1 MQRSSPEKE
10 PQPAGRSAQGG
21 TAAAHHWFLI
31 VLAAILLSVIASH
44 RDEATMVLRTLL
56 RGEPGWVLAAAG
68 VQFLYFTLYALIYH
82 TAFKTVGVQSR
93 LRDLLPLWFTS
104 LLVNIPA
111 PTVGQTVF
119 IADAVR
125 RGESGARATAGVILV
140 RISDFASFLLLLGA
154 GLSFLYRHGNLK
166 RSEVIAALIL
176 LFFGVGWTG
185 VLTLGIWN
193 PALLRRLLGG
203 ARSAVNG
210 LFRLFRRPVPLA
222 PDWPQRQTEE
232 FARAAEVI
240 FANPKSA
247 LTTLAVALTAHT
259 VDAGSIYALFR
270 AFHQPVPLDVLIA
283 GYAVGMLFWV
293 VSITPEGIGV
303 VEGAMTLVY
312 HSLGVPRHTAAA
324 VALAFRGLTFYL
336 PILLAV
342 PFLPRV
348 RLLRGNESPA
358 P

>member
-1 MQRSSPEKE
+1 ME
-10 PQPAGRSAQGG
+10 PFSTERTPQSDGVGRGNHLHRWLLG
-21 TAAAHHWFLI
+21 VLGIILI
-31 VLAAILLSVIASH
+31 WVVASH
-44 RDEATMVLRTLL
+44 REEAAQVIYTLL
-56 RGEPGWVLAAAG
+56 RGEPTWVLVAVA
-68 VQFLYFTLYALIYH
+68 VQFLYFTLYALIYY

-125 RGESGARATAGVILV
+125 RGESGARATAGVVLV
-140 RISDFASFLLLLGA
+140 RVCDFTSFLLLLTV
-154 GLSFLYRHGNLK
+154 GLSFLYRLHDLK
-166 RSEVIAALIL
+166 RSEIIASLIL
-176 LFFGVGWTG
+176 LLFGIGWTG
-185 VLTLGIWN
+185 VLTLGLWN
-193 PALLRRLLGG
+193 PKLLRSLLEG
-203 ARSAVNG
+203 ARNAVNG
-210 LFRLFRRPVPLA
+210 FCRLFRRPPALPA
-222 PDWPQRQTEE
+222 DWPQRQTDE
-232 FARAAEVI
+232 FARAAEAI

-247 LTTLAVALTAHT
+247 LATLAVALTAHT
-259 VDAGSIYALFR
+259 VDAGSIYALFQ
-270 AFHQPVPLDVLIA
+270 AFHHPVSLDVLIA

-348 RLLRGNESPA
+348 RLLRENEPPA